1 MIPRLVPAALLTALS
16 LNGCAAP
23 GGGSAIIDDHADVT
37 TRMLTIANRFE
48 QDRRRGG
55 ISEVVADIDQCYA
68 SATRFVVQTFALRDC
83 LVLDYVGYWT
93 DVNVGRR
100 AFKTALPFFE
110 DQVAS
115 QRWGHYGPLA
125 QFDTPQRLLAY
136 LANSNGLVQIDLAQI
151 SRAPARGNRTAPPRP
166 ATQL

>member
-1 MIPRLVPAALLTALS
+1 MIQRLIPAALLTALT
-16 LNGCAAP
+16 LAGCAAP
-23 GGGSAIIDDHADVT
+23 SGGPAIIDDHADVT
-37 TRMLTIANRFE
+37 TRMLTIASRFE

-55 ISEVVADIDQCYA
+55 MLEVTADIDRCYA
-68 SATRFVVQTFALRDC
+68 SATRFVVQIYALRDC

-100 AFKTALPFFE
+100 ALKMSLPFFE

-125 QFDTPQRLLAY
+125 QFDRPQRLLAY
-136 LANSNGLVQIDLAQI
+136 LANSNGLVQIDLAQM
-151 SRAPARGNRTAPPRP
+151 APMTAKGSHMPLRGTATGR
-166 ATQL
+166 

>member
-1 MIPRLVPAALLTALS
+1 M
-16 LNGCAAP
+16 
-23 GGGSAIIDDHADVT
+23 
-37 TRMLTIANRFE
+37 
-48 QDRRRGG
+48 
-55 ISEVVADIDQCYA
+55 SEVMADIDRCYA

-100 AFKTALPFFE
+100 AFKIALPFFE
-110 DQVAS
+110 NQVAS

-151 SRAPARGNRTAPPRP
+151 SPAPARGHRTAPARP